1 MKKIFHSRLII
12 HSSFFFTPHDST
24 ASRATFSSNNFKFL
38 YVCIVY
44 QSLTLVGKN
53 CASLFFTKAL
63 GSLRFVGIHLYT
75 ALATA
80 RAFQLELW
88 SGFSLG
94 YCTILIIFFLGLF
107 FQLFY
112 WPVVWPAFQ
121 QNCCCW
127 TDDLTFVSKIIWYI
141 KEFTVTS
148 MSVKSPGPVAAKIS
162 TNHHTSTLY
171 VWQFV
176 CGVSANMLCFGF
188 LGFFLP
194 NMPLCITVKHLCF
207 GLTCPKDSRSLVA
220 CFRSNFANLNCAAV
234 FFLGRRFFLLACF
247 PNKLFNLGF
256 FKTVQS

>member
-1 MKKIFHSRLII
+1 MYSLSVSHTGGEEL
-12 HSSFFFTPHDST
+12 
-24 ASRATFSSNNFKFL
+24 
-38 YVCIVY
+38 C
-44 QSLTLVGKN
+44 LTLLYN
-53 CASLFFTKAL
+53 WAL

-80 RAFQLELW
+80 RPFQLELW
-88 SGFSLG
+88 SGFSLS

-112 WPVVWPAFQ
+112 WLVVWPARQ

-127 TDDLTFVSKIIWYI
+127 TDDLTFVSKIIWYTE
-141 KEFTVTS
+141 KFTVTS

-176 CGVSANMLCFGF
+176 CGVSANMLCFF
-188 LGFFLP
+188 VFSFLP
-194 NMPLCITVKHLCF
+194 NMSLCIMVKHLCF
-207 GLTCPKDSRSLVA
+207 GLTCPTDPRSLVA

-234 FFLGRRFFLLACF
+234 FFLGRRFFLLARL
-247 PNKLFNLGF
+247 PNMC
-256 FKTVQS
+256 TVCTVINI